1 MESRWPQSRGA
12 DAPSTGGAV
21 QLRGRSAAGPT
32 HPKPAGPC
40 NCGAV
45 RVRGHAYPKKHTLV
59 VAVELRGRR
68 TLNRRGRAPAG
79 PNRCG
84 AANLQG
90 GRTLNRRGH
99 AVAGPHRCG
108 AGTDPK
114 PVGPCSY
121 GAVRVRG
128 HANPKSHT
136 MVCSPGRH
144 SVAGPTHPKPAGPC
158 IYDAAPLRG
167 RQTLNRRGQKAAFSS
182 PRA

>member
-45 RVRGHAYPKKHTLV
+45 RVRGHAYPKNTLV

-84 AANLQG
+84 AANLRG

-108 AGTDPK
+108 AGTHPK